1 MQKVIMIPVEQYD
14 RMLQSYDKAME
25 ELQRLRDQ
33 IKEMSCNKK

>member
-1 MQKVIMIPVEQYD
+1 MHKVIMIPVEQYD

-33 IKEMSCNKK
+33 IKEMSYNKK

>member
-33 IKEMSCNKK
+33 IKEMSYNKK

>member
-14 RMLQSYDKAME
+14 RMIQNYDKAME

-33 IKEMSCNKK
+33 IKEMSCDKK